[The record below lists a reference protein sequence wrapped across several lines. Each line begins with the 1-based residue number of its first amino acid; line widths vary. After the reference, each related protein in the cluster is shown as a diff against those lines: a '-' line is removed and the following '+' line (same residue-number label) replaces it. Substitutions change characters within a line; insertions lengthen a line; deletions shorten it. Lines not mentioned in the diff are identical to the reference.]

1 MFTKWADTLFIMHT
15 ILPVF
20 HIIKQQK
27 NFSDSRFKRQNGD
40 IIMKDKSKIL
50 VAGGDMRQVYCA
62 VKLSSVSDTSVK
74 GFSADILPENMNIKI
89 SDNNEKSLY
98 DFLVLPVPPLDEN
111 GMITTPFTSEKIN
124 PDEISGFLKPDAVI
138 FAGKSDKRLKDI
150 FKDKEIIDYMEC
162 EELSLKNAV
171 PTAEGAVEIAL
182 NELPVTLNG
191 IKVLIVGLGRIGTA
205 LAEILKGFGADI
217 TASVRNA
224 KGTAKARILGIKSV
238 CTNKMDT
245 DYKLVFNTVPELIF
259 DNELLSRFSDDTL
272 FIDLASKPGGIDF
285 DSASILGKKVV
296 WALGIP
302 GKTAPV
308 TSGEFIAET
317 VINILTE
324 RGVLNE

>member
-1 MFTKWADTLFIMHT
+1 
-15 ILPVF
+15 
-20 HIIKQQK
+20 
-27 NFSDSRFKRQNGD
+27 
-40 IIMKDKSKIL
+40 MKDKFKIL

-62 VKLSSVSDTSVK
+62 ERLSSVFDTSVK
-74 GFSADILPENMNIKI
+74 GFSADILPENTKV
-89 SDNNEKSLY
+89 SDSDENSLY

-111 GMITTPFTSEKIN
+111 GMITAPCEKIN
-124 PDEISGFLKPDAVI
+124 PAEIHSLLKPDAVI
-138 FAGKSDKRLKDI
+138 FAGKADKRLEDT
-150 FKDKEIIDYMEC
+150 FKGKEIIDYMER

-191 IKVLIVGLGRIGTA
+191 LKVLIVGLGRIGTA
-205 LAEILKGFGADI
+205 LAEILKGFGADV

-259 DNELLSRFSDDTL
+259 DSELLSRFDDETL

-285 DSASILGKKVV
+285 DSASVLGKKVV

-317 VINILTE
+317 VIGILTE

>member
-1 MFTKWADTLFIMHT
+1 
-15 ILPVF
+15 
-20 HIIKQQK
+20 
-27 NFSDSRFKRQNGD
+27 
-40 IIMKDKSKIL
+40 MKDKFKIL

-62 VKLSSVSDTSVK
+62 GKLSSVFDTSVK
-74 GFSADILPENMNIKI
+74 GFSDDILPEKMNLKI
-89 SDNNEKSLY
+89 SDNENSLY
-98 DFLVLPVPPLDEN
+98 DFVVLPVPPLDEN
-111 GMITTPFTSEKIN
+111 GMITAPFADEKIN
-124 PDEISGFLKPDAVI
+124 PADIRRMLKQDAVI
-138 FAGKSDKRLKDI
+138 FAGKSDKRLKNI
-150 FKDKEIIDYMEC
+150 FDDKEIIDYMEC

-205 LAEILKGFGADI
+205 LAEILKGFGADV
-217 TASVRNA
+217 TSSVKNA
-224 KGTAKARILGIKSV
+224 RGTAKARILGIKSV

-245 DYKLVFNTVPELIF
+245 DYRLVFNTVPELIF
-259 DNELLSRFSDDTL
+259 NNELLRKFDNDTL

-285 DSASILGKKVV
+285 DSAAELGKKVV

-317 VINILTE
+317 VINILME

>member
-1 MFTKWADTLFIMHT
+1 
-15 ILPVF
+15 
-20 HIIKQQK
+20 
-27 NFSDSRFKRQNGD
+27 
-40 IIMKDKSKIL
+40 MKDKFKIL

-62 VKLSSVSDTSVK
+62 GKLSSVFDTSVK
-74 GFSADILPENMNIKI
+74 GFSDDILPEKMNLKI
-89 SDNNEKSLY
+89 SDNENSPY
-98 DFLVLPVPPLDEN
+98 DFVVLPVPPLDEN
-111 GMITTPFTSEKIN
+111 GMITAPFADEKIN
-124 PDEISGFLKPDAVI
+124 PADIRRMLKQDAVI
-138 FAGKSDKRLKDI
+138 FAGKSDKRLKNI
-150 FKDKEIIDYMEC
+150 FDDKEIIDYMEC

-205 LAEILKGFGADI
+205 LAEILKGFGADV

-224 KGTAKARILGIKSV
+224 RGTAKARILGIKSV

-245 DYKLVFNTVPELIF
+245 DYRLVFNTVPELIF
-259 DNELLSRFSDDTL
+259 NNELLRKFDNDTL

-285 DSASILGKKVV
+285 DSAAELGKKVV

-317 VINILTE
+317 VINILME